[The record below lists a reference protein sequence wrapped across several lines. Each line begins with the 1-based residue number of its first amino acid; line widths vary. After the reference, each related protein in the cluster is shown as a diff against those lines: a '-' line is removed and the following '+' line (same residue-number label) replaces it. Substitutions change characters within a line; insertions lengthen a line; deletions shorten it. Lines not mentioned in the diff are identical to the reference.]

1 MRCADLRQW
10 VLAGLCGGMMYGA
23 WAQPACERY
32 ELLTPKRGS
41 QITERQP
48 ELHWNGDPN
57 ASYRLQVAV
66 ILPEGRVLESVDT
79 VVTGTKW
86 RPGAPVSVV
95 TAVFKVLVSRHCPTI
110 SIQDLNAQGPY
121 FVVQS
126 ADQCALRPR
135 SVLQHGNALH
145 WSSSG
150 NVDSYAVQIFSV
162 IQSADGNTLTRR
174 ISGYEVAGIT
184 WTLPQDLRMEMRRQG
199 AASSSWVASVQ
210 ARCGAM
216 LSQPQAIKLQG
227 GL

>member
-1 MRCADLRQW
+1 MRCMGLKRW
-10 VLAGLCGGMMYGA
+10 LLAGLGLVTVCCVS
-23 WAQPACERY
+23 AQPACERY

-41 QITERQP
+41 QITDRQP

-79 VVTGTKW
+79 VVRGTKW

-121 FVVQS
+121 FIVQP

-135 SVLQHGNALH
+135 SVLQHGQAVH

-150 NVDSYAVQIFSV
+150 NVDRFTVQIFSV
-162 IQSADGNTLTRR
+162 TQSADGNTLTRR
-174 ISGYEVAGIT
+174 VHGYEVAGTT
-184 WTLPQDLRMEMRRQG
+184 WTLPEDLRMDMRREG

-210 ARCGAM
+210 ARCGAL
-216 LSQPQAIKLQG
+216 LSHPQAIKLQAG
-227 GL
+227 S